1 MDGATRNEKR
11 DQGRLLALFASAG
24 GCVSRRYWHEAA
36 FIFAECRHSLERD
49 FSMEED
55 ALILYGEGPFGKRQG
70 ASELMRAEHRRI
82 RCVLGMLDEA
92 LGAGDADG
100 FMRYSR
106 DLEAILQQH
115 GDKKESLRYLMA
127 QQTWID

>member
-1 MDGATRNEKR
+1 MDVAMRNEDS

-24 GCVSRRYWHEAA
+24 GCVSRRHWHEAA
-36 FIFAECRHSLERD
+36 FFFSECRDSLERD
-49 FSMEED
+49 FAMEED
-55 ALILYGEGPFGKRQG
+55 ALTLYGEGLFGKRQG
-70 ASELMRAEHRRI
+70 ASALMRAEHRRI

-92 LGAGDADG
+92 LGMGDADG

-106 DLEAILQQH
+106 DLEAILRQH

-127 QQTWID
+127 QQTWLD